1 MCIDVADINERTK
14 HLAIEGKG
22 HKADTPSTK
31 GESNL
36 NNEPNSSKESK
47 GISTGYPTYGNCV
60 ETMNVNADSLISK
73 IKSDTYWRGLQIPD
87 EEPIAATH
95 QRLVAWPEFRN
106 DSRKV
111 SLHQVAIL
119 SDKAIET
126 FVKQLTKMKKDGYL
140 DCFCNNPEET
150 CSIRQYPK
158 DLFLTL
164 YNTMVKASKKTS
176 NFDLVPIAFIAACIA
191 AAGGFDF
198 SDPKHADILT
208 TLAIESKI
216 YLVVDELYDF
226 IKELKHIIFQF
237 LMDDMGWKR
246 DSELGACVTLREIID
261 AVDSINA
268 TKMHPSIN
276 FISLSKHSR
285 DSVPLNSIIDDTDEA
300 INESYELHGLKKGRF
315 TNEDKLWIDK
325 AMMRDFNKLLD
336 DSISIT
342 EKKSYCQQTERLHW
356 SSAS

>member
-1 MCIDVADINERTK
+1 
-14 HLAIEGKG
+14 
-22 HKADTPSTK
+22 
-31 GESNL
+31 
-36 NNEPNSSKESK
+36 
-47 GISTGYPTYGNCV
+47 
-60 ETMNVNADSLISK
+60 
-73 IKSDTYWRGLQIPD
+73 
-87 EEPIAATH
+87 
-95 QRLVAWPEFRN
+95 
-106 DSRKV
+106 
-111 SLHQVAIL
+111 
-119 SDKAIET
+119 
-126 FVKQLTKMKKDGYL
+126 MKKDGYL

-342 EKKSYCQQTERLHW
+342 EKKSYCQQTERLH
-356 SSAS
+356 